1 MSLFTSESLTQPLQ
15 SSVGLF
21 EVWVI
26 DRRTFKS
33 TLEKSADDIVKE
45 GDALWEGV
53 EDLSPWDL
61 ADDFK
66 GLDDLDIFSLRLLPY
81 KHRTW

>member
-45 GDALWEGV
+45 GDAVG
-53 EDLSPWDL
+53 DLSPWDL